1 MVDPSASGVIV
12 DPSGAADLLH
22 SCIPQASFK
31 AVSFRYGMVHIKGG
45 HLHSPMSVTTR
56 LGLDKVNYAKMTMSA
71 PWLSL
76 STTGTRKSSP
86 NVFGATGGLLDLL
99 RRQVGRACD
108 GDLESESVDADDP
121 MDDIETEEPVVIDQ
135 RARRGGYRSGVQRGS
150 GIIING
156 RKRYPK
162 VPTSKRRIVT
172 VDLPEEPP
180 ELGGGSSAT
189 KSVQLL
195 IVDRRQIWL
204 RLDDV
209 PWAIKYLYTQHMF
222 KGVPLVPDDSEGPGD
237 CGTSAV
243 AEDNS

>member
-1 MVDPSASGVIV
+1 M
-12 DPSGAADLLH
+12 
-22 SCIPQASFK
+22 
-31 AVSFRYGMVHIKGG
+31 
-45 HLHSPMSVTTR
+45 
-56 LGLDKVNYAKMTMSA
+56 
-71 PWLSL
+71 
-76 STTGTRKSSP
+76 
-86 NVFGATGGLLDLL
+86 L

-121 MDDIETEEPVVIDQ
+121 MDDIDTEEPVVID
-135 RARRGGYRSGVQRGS
+135 ARPRRGSGGYRSGCRHGS

-162 VPTSKRRIVT
+162 VPSSKRRIVT

-189 KSVQLL
+189 KSVQLM

-222 KGVPLVPDDSEGPGD
+222 KGVPLVPDDS
-237 CGTSAV
+237 
-243 AEDNS
+243 